1 MYYLIKPVCSD
12 YHKFVTCLS
21 PGGFNIKAM
30 HEPDKSLSQL
40 HSLVPQ
46 EEMLDK
52 QRKGKQLKVGVIG
65 ESDSSETR
73 IPLSPEGIEQLVKAG
88 HQVFIEKGA
97 GIGSRFSSHDF
108 SEAGALVI
116 DKKEKLFEADILLKT
131 SPLNQEEIALLRS
144 GQTLITSLYL
154 ATRDESYFR
163 SLMHKKITAIAFELL
178 QDDYNEFPVL
188 RSMCEI
194 AGTVSVGIGSRY
206 LSAFD
211 HGKGI
216 LLGGITGLTPSELV
230 ILGAGTASEYAART
244 ALGMGAVVKVF
255 DNVIPRL
262 RDLKQRVGQ
271 EIFTSVM
278 HPPVL
283 KKAFETADLVISTL
297 QRLHRNSF
305 YLVPED
311 LVMSMKK
318 GSVLIDMHIDQGS
331 SFETGRLT
339 TSDEPVYREHGVIH
353 YMVPNITA
361 QVGRTASIA
370 LSNVLIPMLMDKG
383 RCGGVQQYILDNY
396 GARQGV
402 YLYNGILTHEMIG
415 NHFKIPFQ
423 NIDLLLAAF

>member
-1 MYYLIKPVCSD
+1 
-12 YHKFVTCLS
+12 
-21 PGGFNIKAM
+21 M
-30 HEPDKSLSQL
+30 HETDKSFSPLQ
-40 HSLVPQ
+40 SLMVQ

-52 QRKGKQLKVGVIG
+52 KRKGKQLKVGVIA
-65 ESDSSETR
+65 ESDSNETR
-73 IPLSPEGIEQLVKAG
+73 IPLSPEGVDQLVKAG
-88 HQVFIEKGA
+88 HQVLVEKGA

-108 SEAGALVI
+108 SEAGASVV
-116 DKKEKLFEADILLKT
+116 DKKEELFAADILLKI
-131 SPLNQEEIALLRS
+131 SPLSDLEIGLLRG
-144 GQTLITSLYL
+144 GQTLISSLYL
-154 ATRDESYFR
+154 ATRNEVYFR
-163 SLMHKKITAIAFELL
+163 SLMQKKTTAIAYELL
-178 QDDYNEFPVL
+178 QDDYQEFPVL

-206 LSAFD
+206 LSAYD

-216 LLGGITGLTPSELV
+216 LLGGITGLTPSEVL
-230 ILGAGTASEYAART
+230 ILGAGTASEYATRT

-271 EIFTSVM
+271 EVFTSVM

-297 QRLHRNSF
+297 QRLHHKSF

-339 TSDEPVYREHGVIH
+339 TPDNPVYREHGVIH

-361 QVGRTASIA
+361 LVGRTASVA
-370 LSNVLIPMLMDKG
+370 LSNVLIPLLMDKG
-383 RCGGVQQYILDNY
+383 RCGGVQQQILENY
-396 GARQGV
+396 GVRQGV

-415 NHFKIPFQ
+415 NHFRIPYQ
-423 NIDLLLAAF
+423 DIDLLLAAF